1 MDMSIESFILGKLLY
16 VDLMEASQLATDTST
31 VLLHLWN
38 LVSTVV
44 EEGLGIT
51 VGLTSTECD
60 TASLGCLNTLQIHK
74 VTTIFDLVDIVPV
87 SSHQI
92 NLTNAMLHM
101 VTVCLSKALLD
112 QHLGSLRTDP
122 ALINH

>member
-51 VGLTSTECD
+51 VGLTCTECN
-60 TASLGCLNTLQIHK
+60 TTSLGCLNALQIHK
-74 VTTIFDLVDIVPV
+74 VTAIFDLVNI
-87 SSHQI
+87 I
-92 NLTNAMLHM
+92 FF
-101 VTVCLSKALLD
+101 
-112 QHLGSLRTDP
+112 
-122 ALINH
+122 ALILHVLVLPGLLCTDFLLKHGCEGFCFTFPVF